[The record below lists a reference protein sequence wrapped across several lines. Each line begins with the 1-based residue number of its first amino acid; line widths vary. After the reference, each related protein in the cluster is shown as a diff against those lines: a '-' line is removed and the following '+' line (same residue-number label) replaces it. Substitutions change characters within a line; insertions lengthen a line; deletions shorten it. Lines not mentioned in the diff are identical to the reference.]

1 MTAPVVPLRPET
13 IARAAEILSEGG
25 LVAIPTETVY
35 GLAGDAANPEAV
47 ARIYTAKGRPRF
59 NPLIA
64 HVASLEMAAGEAEIS
79 GSARLAAEAFWPG
92 PLTLVL
98 PVKQGGSVCDLA
110 RAGLDTV
117 GLRLPAHQ
125 GTRALISAC
134 GRPLV
139 APSANRSGHISP
151 TRADHVA
158 ADLGERIHL
167 ILDGGPSEVGIEST
181 ILGFDGE
188 TPVLL
193 RPGGIAS
200 GVIAERLGRPLR
212 LHREHDAINAPG
224 QIRSHYAPRADLR
237 LNAAVPEEG
246 EAYLAFGPGVPD
258 GLNLS
263 PSGDLTEAATNLFA
277 MLRTLDSFAARIAV
291 APIPSAGLGEAIN
304 DRLAR
309 AAHRDPSSVRRP

>member
-1 MTAPVVPLRPET
+1 MTAPVVPLLAGT
-13 IARAAEILSEGG
+13 IARAAEILKQGG

-35 GLAGDAANPEAV
+35 GLAGDAASPEAV
-47 ARIYTAKGRPRF
+47 ARIYAAKGRPRF

-64 HVASLEMAAGEAEIS
+64 HVASLDMAAREAEIS
-79 GSARLAAEAFWPG
+79 GLARLAAEAFWPG

-98 PVKQGGSVCDLA
+98 PARQGGSVCDLA

-117 GLRLPAHQ
+117 ALRLPAHN
-125 GTRALISAC
+125 GARALISAF
-134 GRPLV
+134 GKPLV
-139 APSANRSGHISP
+139 APSANRSGHVSP

-158 ADLGERIHL
+158 ADLGDRIDL

-181 ILGFDGE
+181 ILGFDGK

-200 GVIAERLGRPLR
+200 GVIAECLGRPLS
-212 LHREHDAINAPG
+212 LQREHDGINAPG
-224 QIRSHYAPRADLR
+224 QIKSHYAPRAELR
-237 LNAAVPEEG
+237 LNAAVPEDGEG
-246 EAYLAFGPGVPD
+246 YLAFGPGAPG

-263 PSGDLTEAATNLFA
+263 PSGDLLEAATNLFA
-277 MLRTLDSFAARIAV
+277 MLRALDARAARIAV

-304 DRLAR
+304 DRLSR
-309 AAHRDPSSVRRP
+309 AAHRDP

>member
-1 MTAPVVPLRPET
+1 MTSPVVPLDART
-13 IARAAEILSEGG
+13 IVRAAEILQQGG

-35 GLAGDAANPEAV
+35 GLAGDAASPEAV
-47 ARIYTAKGRPRF
+47 ARIYAAKGRPRF

-64 HVASLEMAAGEAEIS
+64 HVDCLEMAAREAEMS
-79 GSARLAAEAFWPG
+79 GLAREAAEAFWPG

-98 PVKQGGSVCDLA
+98 PVRQGGSVCDLA

-117 GLRLPAHQ
+117 ALRLPAHK
-125 GTRALISAC
+125 GARALIGTC

-151 TRADHVA
+151 TRAEHVA
-158 ADLGERIHL
+158 ADLGERINL

-212 LHREHDAINAPG
+212 LHGERDTINAPG
-224 QIRSHYAPRADLR
+224 QIRSHYAPKAQLR
-237 LNAAVPEEG
+237 LNAAAPEEG
-246 EAYLAFGPGVPD
+246 EGYLAFGPGAPG

-263 PSGDLTEAATNLFA
+263 PSGDLLEAATNLFA
-277 MLRTLDSFAARIAV
+277 MLRALDARAVRIAV

-309 AAHRDPSSVRRP
+309 AAHRDP